1 MPDCNEDLHDASA
14 LLSSPHPRRSI
25 SRRGHPS
32 GPLNAVIV
40 EAVCRDLLHQLVVD
54 WSYPRRYYLALR
66 GGDPQ
71 AALLRRV
78 RALAPGVQPRSQC
91 RVSARSG
98 VVDHGTG
105 DPGVILEVSQVSWR
119 SAAAAEILA
128 GYFATPWHAA
138 AFRYRVAYDGVQWS
152 ITAAHEL
159 WRVHPGGERP
169 HRSHDRRQGPRV
181 RTTDDAWASCS

>member
-1 MPDCNEDLHDASA
+1 MPHRNEDLRDAAA
-14 LLSSPHPRRSI
+14 LLSSPHPCRSAR
-25 SRRGHPS
+25 RRGHPS

-40 EAVCRDLLHQLVVD
+40 EAVCRDLLQQLAAD
-54 WSYPRRYYLALR
+54 RPHPWRYYLALQ

-98 VVDHGTG
+98 VVDHATG

-119 SAAAAEILA
+119 HATAAEILA

-138 AFRYRVAYDGVQWS
+138 AFRYRVAYTGVRWS
-152 ITAAHEL
+152 ITAAREL
-159 WRVHPGGERP
+159 WRVHPCGELP
-169 HRSHDRRQGPRV
+169 NRSHGSRQGYRW
-181 RTTDDAWASCS
+181 RTTDDSWASRS

>member
-1 MPDCNEDLHDASA
+1 MPYRHEDLRDAPA
-14 LLSSPHPRRSI
+14 LFSSPHPCRSV

-40 EAVCRDLLHQLVVD
+40 ETVCRDLLQQFVAEGL
-54 WSYPRRYYLALR
+54 YPRRFYLALR
-66 GGDPQ
+66 GSDPQ

-98 VVDHGTG
+98 VVDHVTG

-119 SAAAAEILA
+119 HAAAAESLA
-128 GYFATPWHAA
+128 GYYATPWHAA

-152 ITAAHEL
+152 ITAAREL
-159 WRVHPGGERP
+159 WQVHPCGALP
-169 HRSHDRRQGPRV
+169 HQSHAFRQGHCV
-181 RTTDDAWASCS
+181 HKTDD

>member
-1 MPDCNEDLHDASA
+1 MPHHDTDLRDASA
-14 LLSSPHPRRSI
+14 RFTSPRPVRSV
-25 SRRGHPS
+25 SRSGHPS

-40 EAVCRDLLHQLVVD
+40 EAACRHLLQQLA
-54 WSYPRRYYLALR
+54 SARPYPLRYYLALR

-71 AALLRRV
+71 ASLLRRV

-98 VVDHGTG
+98 VVDRTTG

-119 SAAAAEILA
+119 YATAAEILA

-138 AFRYRVAYDGVQWS
+138 AFRSRVVYDGVQWS
-152 ITAAHEL
+152 LTAAREL
-159 WRVHPGGERP
+159 WQVHPDGELP
-169 HRSHDRRQGPRV
+169 HCSHGFL
-181 RTTDDAWASCS
+181 

>member
-1 MPDCNEDLHDASA
+1 MPYRNEDLRHTSA
-14 LLSSPHPRRSI
+14 LRSSPHPCRSVRRH
-25 SRRGHPS
+25 GHPS

-40 EAVCRDLLHQLVVD
+40 EAVCRDLLQQLVAD
-54 WSYPRRYYLALR
+54 GPSPQRYYLALR

-98 VVDHGTG
+98 VVDHATG
-105 DPGVILEVSQVSWR
+105 EPGAILEVSQVSWR
-119 SAAAAEILA
+119 SASAAESLA

-152 ITAAHEL
+152 ITAAREL

-169 HRSHDRRQGPRV
+169 YQSHGSRQGHRV
-181 RTTDDAWASCS
+181 RTTGD

>member
-1 MPDCNEDLHDASA
+1 MPYRNEDLRHTSA
-14 LLSSPHPRRSI
+14 LRSSPHPCRSVRRH
-25 SRRGHPS
+25 GHPS

-40 EAVCRDLLHQLVVD
+40 EAVCRDLLQQLVAD
-54 WSYPRRYYLALR
+54 GPSPQRYYLALR

-98 VVDHGTG
+98 VVDHATG
-105 DPGVILEVSQVSWR
+105 EPGAILEVSQVSWR
-119 SAAAAEILA
+119 SASAAESLA

-138 AFRYRVAYDGVQWS
+138 AFRYRVEHHG
-152 ITAAHEL
+152 
-159 WRVHPGGERP
+159 RP
-169 HRSHDRRQGPRV
+169 RTLAGAPRR
-181 RTTDDAWASCS
+181 